1 MLKPLAVTA
10 TVIGLFAAAPVLAGG
25 SGHSH
30 SHSHPHEGHGA
41 TGGAFHHTHEESTNG
56 VTHTH
61 EINGVQVKHK
71 HRAFES
77 AAARNDYRERVARER
92 FQVGAGFGPYTVA
105 EYRARV
111 AAGQP
116 GLTRHQEPWPTRPYR
131 NQD

>member
-10 TVIGLFAAAPVLAGG
+10 TVIGLFATAPVLAGG

-30 SHSHPHEGHGA
+30 SHTHQHEGHGA
-41 TGGAFHHTHEESTNG
+41 TDGAFHHTHEGGANG

-77 AAARNDYRERVARER
+77 VAARNDYRERVARAR

-105 EYRARV
+105 EYQARV

-116 GLTRHQEPWPTRPYR
+116 GLVRRQEAWPTRPYR